1 MKTISELL
9 EYVIEAG
16 HHREGKNFITVSN
29 TCNAIRCVYSPRS
42 SRKYFC

>member
-16 HHREGKNFITVSN
+16 NHREEKNLLQLAILAILAGVFIALG
-29 TCNAIRCVYSPRS
+29 AI
-42 SRKYFC
+42 